1 MAKYIY
7 KDVGVDG
14 VMVPFTCSPVS
25 LIEGTN
31 SNMMASI
38 HCISIYNMPTMEDV
52 SDLSAWEGGEE
63 LISSSV
69 VLNFTDLHKLL

>member
-7 KDVGVDG
+7 KNVDVDG

-31 SNMMASI
+31 SNMMATSN

-52 SDLSAWEGGEE
+52 SDLSAWKGGEE
-63 LISSSV
+63 LI
-69 VLNFTDLHKLL
+69 